1 MEPVESHGSPDP
13 LRARAAEREARS
25 ATDTVR
31 HFLRFHVADCD
42 GLDEVRAEIRQ
53 TARAGL
59 AELQRDRAAL
69 EAVLATEHTPG
80 TLLRL
85 VEGDG
90 NRGLDDPTD
99 AGATAFLRELA
110 AELAVVLDESD

>member
-1 MEPVESHGSPDP
+1 VESNGSPDP

-31 HFLRFHVADCD
+31 HFLHFYVADCD
-42 GLDEVRAEIRQ
+42 GLDEARTEFRR
-53 TARAGL
+53 TAHAGSAAL
-59 AELQRDRAAL
+59 RRDRAAL
-69 EAVLATEHTPG
+69 EAVLATEHPPG

-110 AELAVVLDESD
+110 AVLAAVLDESD